1 MDKLNPLKIFLSRL
15 HFSKI
20 LEIAQQQ
27 APLEAC
33 GIIAGIDQ
41 TSQEIYQIT
50 NALYS
55 PVEFLM
61 NPQEM
66 VKVFWEIDLQNLEP
80 IAFFHSHPASQPIP
94 SQTDLDRNYYPETPQ
109 LIIGKEMDQWAI
121 RGFLLSKKDIKEIK
135 IEII

>member
-1 MDKLNPLKIFLSRL
+1 
-15 HFSKI
+15 
-20 LEIAQQQ
+20 
-27 APLEAC
+27 
-33 GIIAGIDQ
+33 
-41 TSQEIYQIT
+41 
-50 NALYS
+50 
-55 PVEFLM
+55 
-61 NPQEM
+61 
-66 VKVFWEIDLQNLEP
+66 LEP

>member
-1 MDKLNPLKIFLSRL
+1 MDKLNPLKIILSRL

-66 VKVFWEIDLQNLEP
+66 VKVFWEIDLHFYDVNYQILYELAMSLSLPQRKKKP
-80 IAFFHSHPASQPIP
+80 I
-94 SQTDLDRNYYPETPQ
+94 L
-109 LIIGKEMDQWAI
+109 KEN
-121 RGFLLSKKDIKEIK
+121 RLFLVNNNRLFG
-135 IEII
+135 